1 MLPWFV
7 STSLLLLPALN
18 GIVPVDIEIDN
29 SGRLWVL
36 SALEPA
42 VYRITMSGE
51 RDRFEVEDSGPLSGL
66 ALSPGGRWAVSSRNS
81 GKITVFNS
89 DDLVI
94 EELVVGTPG
103 DLVFTGMDI
112 WVVDISTGDI
122 ISPWS
127 GLIVRGVASADS
139 RLCAGKGGEV
149 LVSGS
154 SGVFSLSSG
163 QSPVSVA
170 QSGSACFSGD
180 SIMVEENAV
189 LSSSPSRDMVIRWGP
204 DTFEVLE

>member
-1 MLPWFV
+1 MPWFV
-7 STSLLLLPALN
+7 STCLLLLPALN

-29 SGRLWVL
+29 NGRLWVL

-51 RDRFEVEDSGPLSGL
+51 RNRFEVEDSGPLSGL

-112 WVVDISTGDI
+112 WVVNISTGDI
-122 ISPWS
+122 VSPWS
-127 GLIVRGVASADS
+127 GVIARGIAGADS

-154 SGVFSLSSG
+154 SGVFKLSSG
-163 QSPVSVA
+163 QAPVSIA
-170 QSGSACFSGD
+170 QSGSACFAGESV
-180 SIMVEENAV
+180 MVEGNAI
-189 LSSSPSRDMVIRWGP
+189 LSASSSGNMVIRWGP
-204 DTFEVLE
+204 DIYEVLE